1 MLNYRQLFVYLRF
14 LLYLCIVIRK
24 QDGMGTQQ
32 VFQTN
37 FLSNFLKLLQLC
49 QSSTA

>member
-1 MLNYRQLFVYLRF
+1 MLKYKQLFCTF
-14 LLYLCIVIRK
+14 KSLLYLCIVIRK

-37 FLSNFLKLLQLC
+37 FLSNFFKLLQLC

>member
-1 MLNYRQLFVYLRF
+1 MLNHRQLFVYLKF